1 MALLNILKII
11 ENADAVSVHH
21 TTQYKKLRQDVTD
34 DERDDEEDDVV
45 FLRKGIELKQQNGFE
60 VDRLKLGTDSDLD
73 LRPSRKSR
81 LPSENIQVIMF
92 IASIENSQLEVFT
105 SVAKL

>member
-1 MALLNILKII
+1 MELLNNLKIV
-11 ENADAVSVHH
+11 ENSDAVSVHH

-60 VDRLKLGTDSDLD
+60 VDHAKLGNDSDLD
-73 LRPSRKSR
+73 LRSSRKSR
-81 LPSENIQVIMF
+81 VPSDHIQVCIFMK
-92 IASIENSQLEVFT
+92 NS
-105 SVAKL
+105 